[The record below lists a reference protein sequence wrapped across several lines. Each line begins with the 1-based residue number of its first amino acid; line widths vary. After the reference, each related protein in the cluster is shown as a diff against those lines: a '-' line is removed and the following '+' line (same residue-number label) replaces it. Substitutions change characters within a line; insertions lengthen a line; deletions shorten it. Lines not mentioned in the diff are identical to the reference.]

1 MDLSFRLGLLKDGGQ
16 IDQETYEKLL
26 KVPGIV
32 KDRWGIELL
41 EENGAM
47 LITHMAAALM
57 RVKRGEPVNPIE
69 EEIIIQLRT
78 EKDYASSQHLL
89 KALEEELE
97 IALPEEEKEFIIMHL
112 CTLRAA

>member
-26 KVPGIV
+26 RVPVVI
-32 KDRWGIELL
+32 KDKWGIELL

-47 LITHMAAALM
+47 LITHMSAALM
-57 RVKRGEPVNPIE
+57 RVKRGEAVNPME
-69 EEIIIQLRT
+69 EEIVLQLRN
-78 EKDYASSQHLL
+78 EKDYESSKLLL
-89 KALEEELE
+89 KEMEEELE
-97 IALPEEEKEFIIMHL
+97 IELPEEEKEFIILHL

>member
-26 KVPGIV
+26 KVPEIV

-47 LITHMAAALM
+47 LITHMSAALM
-57 RVKRGEPVNPIE
+57 RVKRGEAVSPME
-69 EEIIIQLRT
+69 EEIILQLRG
-78 EKDYASSQHLL
+78 EKDYESSQCLL
-89 KALEEELE
+89 RILEEELE
-97 IALPEEEKEFIIMHL
+97 INLPEEEKEFIIMHL